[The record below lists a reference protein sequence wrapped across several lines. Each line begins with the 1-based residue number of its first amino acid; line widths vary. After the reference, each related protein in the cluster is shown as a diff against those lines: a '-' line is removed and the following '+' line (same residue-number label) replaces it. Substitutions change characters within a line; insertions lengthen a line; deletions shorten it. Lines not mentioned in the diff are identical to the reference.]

1 MLNNEVQKVL
11 SRFGKSVVKESKRRL
26 ESKNSLHKSIGYN
39 LKVSKNSLQLDI
51 SMNDYGMFVDQG
63 VKGAKSSTLAP
74 RSPFRFGTG
83 KAKGNK
89 SMADIMTDWVSK
101 RGFQWKDKK
110 GKFMSYKSMGY
121 IIARSKYNKGIKASM
136 FFTKPFEAAFKR
148 LPNELVES
156 YGLDMEKMVKKS
168 LNIK

>member
-1 MLNNEVQKVL
+1 MLREETQKVL
-11 SRFGKSVVKESKRRL
+11 SRFGKSVVKESKRNL
-26 ESKNSLHKSIGYN
+26 KSKNALHKSIGYN
-39 LKVSKNSLQLDI
+39 LKVNKNSFELDI
-51 SMNDYGMFVDQG
+51 SMNDYGTFVDQG
-63 VKGAKSSTLAP
+63 VQGAKSSALAP

-83 KAKGNK
+83 SSKGGK
-89 SMADIMTDWVSK
+89 SMASIMTDWVSK

-110 GKFMSYKSMGY
+110 GRFMSYKSMGY

-156 YGLDMEKMVKKS
+156 YGLDMEKLIKKS